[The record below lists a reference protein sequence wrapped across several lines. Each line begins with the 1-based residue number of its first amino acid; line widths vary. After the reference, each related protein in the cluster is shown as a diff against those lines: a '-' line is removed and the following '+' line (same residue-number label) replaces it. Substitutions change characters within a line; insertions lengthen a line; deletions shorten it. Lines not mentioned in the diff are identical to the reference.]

1 MIELRW
7 YLSKFY
13 RVCIDVT
20 FSLTYDFVTKER
32 GMSDITYVMIQ
43 LVVLVC
49 YASWV
54 FYNVGYQKGRT
65 ANENETD
72 I

>member
-1 MIELRW
+1 M
-7 YLSKFY
+7 S
-13 RVCIDVT
+13 DVT
-20 FSLTYDFVTKER
+20 YL
-32 GMSDITYVMIQ
+32 MLQ

-54 FYNVGYQKGRT
+54 FYNVGYQKGRS
-65 ANENETD
+65 ANENKTN